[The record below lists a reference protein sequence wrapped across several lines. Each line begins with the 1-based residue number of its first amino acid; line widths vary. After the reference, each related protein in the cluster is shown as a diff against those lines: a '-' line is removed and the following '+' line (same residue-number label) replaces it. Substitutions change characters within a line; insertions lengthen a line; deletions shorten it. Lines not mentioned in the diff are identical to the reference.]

1 MKYRNKENH
10 SKTKVDKLDDID
22 ASKIT
27 LKKQN
32 NSKSPSFD
40 LKSQDQYNSIEDHQS
55 LNTQALAYKYG
66 VSEENSKI
74 IQHFK
79 NASSVAINQNDES
92 KISKTISNV

>member
-40 LKSQDQYNSIEDHQS
+40 LKSQDQYNSIEDH
-55 LNTQALAYKYG
+55 
-66 VSEENSKI
+66 
-74 IQHFK
+74 
-79 NASSVAINQNDES
+79 
-92 KISKTISNV
+92 